1 MEAIDAEIL
10 EQLNRVE
17 EGHLAI
23 EQFEEWFVGR
33 TWGERSK
40 LVAEFDLTLAEK
52 SLLTEEQLLSELLA
66 HAKSAV
72 LKPIPAA

>member
-23 EQFEEWFVGR
+23 GVFEEWFVGR
-33 TWGERSK
+33 TWDERTK
-40 LVAEFDLTLAEK
+40 LVAELDLTLAEK
-52 SLLTEEQLLSELLA
+52 SLFTEEQLVSELLA
-66 HAKSAV
+66 HAKNAV